1 MSALQE
7 SGMFSYYLELAVR
20 NLRRSRALTVLMIVA
35 VALGIGACM
44 TTLTVLHVLS
54 SDPLPERSGSIFFPQ
69 LDPRDMK
76 NFESDRASPSQDF
89 PRQLTWVDGMY
100 LLHSRRADRQALM
113 VGGQVAMQGPDEHTD
128 PFYSAS
134 RYTTADF
141 FPMFETPFRYGRGW
155 TEAEDTSRSRV
166 AVLGSDLN
174 DKLFHGEDSTGRMV
188 RADGHD
194 LRVIGVL
201 KPWRPAPHFFDLN
214 VGTYSGQDDV
224 FMPLS
229 TARDFL
235 LSRAGGIQ
243 CWGKGSGDEST
254 LETSDCAWLQFWV
267 ELDSPAKVAGY
278 RDFLAHY
285 AAEQKAIGRFER
297 PADTRMLDLMG
308 WLDHEKVVPGDVRL
322 QVWLALAFFLVCLI
336 NTVGLML
343 AKFMRRSGEVGVR
356 RALGASRF
364 SIFAQL
370 LTEAGMIGL
379 VGGMAGLLLSF
390 LGLWVVRLQPVS
402 YAALAHLD
410 LPMLGVTFA
419 MAIGATV
426 AAGVLPA
433 WRACRIAP
441 ALQLKSQ

>member
-1 MSALQE
+1 ML
-7 SGMFSYYLELAVR
+7 GYYTELALR
-20 NLRRSRALTVLMIVA
+20 SLRRSRALTALMILA
-35 VALGIGACM
+35 IALGIGACM

-54 SDPLPERSGSIFFPQ
+54 SDPLPGRSASIFFPQ
-69 LDPRDMK
+69 MDPRDMK
-76 NFESDRASPSQDF
+76 NYASDQATPGQDF
-89 PRQLTWVDGMY
+89 PRQLTWMDGMN
-100 LLHSRRADRQALM
+100 LLRSRRADRQALM
-113 VGGQVAMQGPDEHTD
+113 VGGQVAMQGPDERTD

-141 FPMFETPFRYGRGW
+141 FPMFDTPFRYGRGW
-155 TEAEDTSRSRV
+155 TATEDDNRSRV

-188 RADGHD
+188 HADGHD

-224 FMPLS
+224 FIPLS

-235 LSRAGGIQ
+235 LTRAGGIQ
-243 CWGKGSGDEST
+243 CWGKGSSDEAS

-267 ELDSPAKVAGY
+267 ELDTPAKVAAY

-285 AAEQKAIGRFER
+285 VAEQKAIGRFER
-297 PADTRMLDLMG
+297 PANTRMFDLMG
-308 WLDHEKVVPGDVRL
+308 WLDHEKVVPSDVRL

-343 AKFMRRSGEVGVR
+343 AKFMRRSGEVGIR
-356 RALGASRF
+356 RALGASRA
-364 SIFAQL
+364 SVFAQL
-370 LTEAGMIGL
+370 LTEAGMVGL
-379 VGGMAGLLLSF
+379 VGGVAGLLLSW
-390 LGLWVVRLQPVS
+390 LGLWVVRRQPVS

-410 LPMLGVTFA
+410 LTMLGATFA
-419 MAIGATV
+419 VAIGATV

-433 WRACRIAP
+433 WRACRITP

>member
-1 MSALQE
+1 
-7 SGMFSYYLELAVR
+7 MFGYYMELA
-20 NLRRSRALTVLMIVA
+20 LRSLKRSRALTALMILA
-35 VALGIGACM
+35 IALGIGACM

-54 SDPLPERSGSIFFPQ
+54 SDPLPGRSASIFFPQ
-69 LDPRDMK
+69 MDPRDMK
-76 NFESDRASPSQDF
+76 DYASDQTSPGQEF
-89 PRQLTWVDGMY
+89 PRQLTWVDGMN
-100 LLHSRRADRQALM
+100 LLRSRRADHQALM
-113 VGGQVAMQGPDEHTD
+113 VGGQIAMQGPDERTD
-128 PFYSAS
+128 PFFSAS

-141 FPMFETPFRYGRGW
+141 FPMFETPFRYGRAW
-155 TEAEDTSRSRV
+155 TAAEDDNRSRV
-166 AVLGSDLN
+166 AVIGSNLN

-188 RADGHD
+188 HADGHD

-224 FMPLS
+224 FIPLS

-235 LSRAGGIQ
+235 LTRAGGIQ
-243 CWGKGSGDEST
+243 CWGKGSADEAS

-267 ELDSPAKVAGY
+267 QLDTPAKVAAY

-285 AAEQKAIGRFER
+285 VAEQKAIGRFER
-297 PADTRMLDLMG
+297 PAKTRMLDLMG
-308 WLDHEKVVPGDVRL
+308 WLDHEKVVPSDVRL

-356 RALGASRF
+356 RALGASRT
-364 SIFAQL
+364 SVFAQL
-370 LTEAGMIGL
+370 LTEAGMVGL
-379 VGGMAGLLLSF
+379 AGGLAGLLLSW

-402 YAALAHLD
+402 YASLAHLD
-410 LPMLGVTFA
+410 VLMLGATFA
-419 MAIGATV
+419 VAIGATV
-426 AAGVLPA
+426 TAGVLPA
-433 WRACRIAP
+433 WRACRITP